1 MAEKKK
7 NKKNSED
14 ERDTKYLLFLAF
26 SALGVVYGD
35 IGTSPL
41 YALREC
47 FHGKHAVDATPENI
61 LGVLSL
67 IFWSLTLVIS
77 VKYLIIILRAD
88 NQGEGGIL
96 ALMELVLP
104 TRGWQRTTVLTVGLF
119 GAALL
124 YGDGVITPA
133 ISVLSAVEGL
143 KVATPIFKPYII
155 PITIAILF
163 FLFLAQHRGTGGV
176 GLMFGPVM
184 IVWFSVLGVLGVKS
198 IIQNTEVFAALNP
211 HHAFTFF
218 QDNGFQSLFI
228 LGAVFLVVTGG
239 EALYADIGHF
249 GRAPIRL
256 AWFTVVLPGLLL
268 NYFGQGALLLRNG
281 SVAENP
287 FYHLSPTW
295 ALYPMVILAT
305 CATVIASQAIIS
317 GAFSLTF
324 QAFQLGYL
332 PRLQIRHTSEEEPGQ
347 IFIPQLN
354 WILFAVTVGIVLGFQ
369 SSSNLA
375 AAYGVAV
382 STTMVITTLLGF
394 VAMRDPWNW
403 RLPLAILLTVF
414 FLIIDLTFFGANML
428 KIHQGGWFP
437 ILGAILIYVVM
448 STWMQ
453 GQKVIARQL
462 KDSTQPIKRF
472 VDNLDRRTVKK
483 ASGTAIYLTRSP
495 LSTPPAFVH
504 NLKHNKVLHQTV
516 IFLSVGFKNIPY
528 VASDERVRFEKMEKG
543 IYRVLVRYGFMN
555 RTDISAVVRILRE
568 HHLKFDLE
576 DTTFFLGRETLIPSK
591 SIGMSVWRDK
601 LFLLLARNSERA
613 TKYFNVP
620 TDRVFEIGSHIKF

>member
-1 MAEKKK
+1 MAEEQKDK
-7 NKKNSED
+7 NKKEN
-14 ERDTKYLLFLAF
+14 ERSTKHLLFLAF

-47 FHGKHAVDATPENI
+47 FHGEQAVDVTPENI

-67 IFWSLTLVIS
+67 IFWSLILVIS
-77 VKYLIIILRAD
+77 IKYLIVILRAD

-104 TRGWQRTTVLTVGLF
+104 KRGRKKTVILTVGLF

-124 YGDGVITPA
+124 YGDGAITPA
-133 ISVLSAVEGL
+133 ISVLSAIEGL

-163 FLFLAQHRGTGGV
+163 FLFLVQYRGTGTV

-184 IVWFSVLGVLGVKS
+184 IVWFLVLGILGIQS
-198 IIQNTEVFAALNP
+198 IFQNTEVFAALNP
-211 HHAFTFF
+211 YHALAFF
-218 QDNGFQSLFI
+218 LQHGSQSLFI

-256 AWFTVVLPGLLL
+256 TWFTVVLPGLLL
-268 NYFGQGALLLRNG
+268 NYFGQGALLLRD
-281 SVAENP
+281 SSAAENP
-287 FYHLSPTW
+287 FYHLSPSW
-295 ALYPMVILAT
+295 ALYPMVFLAA

-332 PRLQIRHTSEEEPGQ
+332 PRLKIRHTSEEERGQ
-347 IFIPQLN
+347 IFIPQIN
-354 WILFAVTVGIVLGFQ
+354 WMLFVVTVGIVLGFR

-382 STTMVITTLLGF
+382 STTMVITTLLGY
-394 VAMRDPWNW
+394 VAMRELWNW
-403 RLPLAILLTVF
+403 RLPPVILLTGF
-414 FLIIDLTFFGANML
+414 FLTIDLTFFGANML
-428 KIHQGGWFP
+428 KIYEGGWFP
-437 ILGAILIYVVM
+437 ILVGTLIYFVM
-448 STWMQ
+448 STWMR
-453 GQKVIARQL
+453 GQEVIAKQL
-462 KDSTQPIKRF
+462 KDYTQPIKKF
-472 VDNLDRRTVKK
+472 VEELDRRTVKK
-483 ASGTAIYLTRSP
+483 APGTAIYLTRSP

-504 NLKHNKVLHQTV
+504 NLKHNKVLHERV
-516 IFLSVGFKNIPY
+516 IFMSVGFKNIPY
-528 VASDERVRFEKMEKG
+528 VRSDERVKFEKMQKG

-568 HHLKFDLE
+568 KHIKFDLE
-576 DTTFFLGRETLIPSK
+576 ETTFFLGRETLIPSK
-591 SIGMSVWRDK
+591 AIGMSVWRDK
-601 LFLLLARNSERA
+601 LYLLLMRNSERA

-620 TDRVFEIGSHIKF
+620 PDRVFEIGSHIKF